1 MNNSDANSIAGS
13 GQAPRPSRG
22 DERDVGRRA
31 WRAVMQATGAVKA
44 AFDDDFRSQ
53 TDIDIQVYDVLLHV
67 FESGDEGIQ
76 MTDLAREIVLS
87 KAGLTSLVDRLEARS
102 LVQRVPDPADR
113 RAVRIKLTKQGEKTF
128 RSAAR
133 IHLDGIRERVTQHL
147 TDEEARIIADA
158 FERIRQANSPSLKDG
173 S

>member
-1 MNNSDANSIAGS
+1 MNNSNANSTAGS
-13 GQAPRPSRG
+13 GQAPRRNRG

-31 WRAVMQATGAVKA
+31 WRAVMQATGTVKA
-44 AFDDDFRSQ
+44 AFDDDFRAQ

-67 FESGDEGIQ
+67 FESGDAGIQ
-76 MTDLAREIVLS
+76 MSELAREIVLS
-87 KAGLTSLVDRLEARS
+87 KAGLTSLVDRLETRS

-133 IHLDGIRERVTQHL
+133 IHLTGIRERVTQHL
-147 TDEEARIIADA
+147 TDEEARIIADV
-158 FERIRQANSPSLKDG
+158 FERVRLANSPSIKDG

>member
-13 GQAPRPSRG
+13 GQAPRRNRG

-87 KAGLTSLVDRLEARS
+87 KAGLTSLVDRLETRS